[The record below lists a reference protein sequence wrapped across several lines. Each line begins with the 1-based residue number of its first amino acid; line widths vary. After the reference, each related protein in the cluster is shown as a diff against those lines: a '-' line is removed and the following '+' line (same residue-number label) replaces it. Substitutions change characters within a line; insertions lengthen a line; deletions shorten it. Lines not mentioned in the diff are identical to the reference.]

1 MKKTFQKL
9 IYKAMIVGTVLTVS
23 SCSKFVELG
32 APPTQILFEDA
43 FKTDASANSAILG
56 IYSLSSAAN
65 NGFLTHALF
74 YPGISG
80 DDLQYNGTDANVQEF
95 AKNALL
101 NTNGFVNTT
110 WSTTYNLIKN
120 ANNAIS
126 GLNASTTLTPATKSQ
141 LLGEAKFLRA
151 FFYFELVNNFGDVP
165 LPLKDDYSAFENA
178 VLPRTPAAQVYAQIV
193 KDLTEAQAA
202 LPAAYVGTF
211 RGRAN
216 KHAASAL
223 LARVFLYQKDYLNAE
238 AQASSVIGSGTYSL
252 PGPDVSFINNSNEI
266 IWQIG
271 NATGVSVLGSSYVTL
286 ATVIP
291 NYTLSEA
298 TYQSFESATDLRR
311 TNWVTPKTISGKTYY
326 GISKF
331 KVGSGTGN
339 EYNVA
344 LRFAE
349 QYLIRAEARAQQNNL
364 SGAKTDLDAVRT
376 RAGLAGVSATLT
388 QAQMLTAIEQERKV
402 ELFGEWGHRW
412 FDLKRTD
419 RANAVLGALRPT
431 TWKTTSVLYP
441 VPQAQIIINTNL
453 TQNPGY
459 NQ

>member
-1 MKKTFQKL
+1 MKKAYQNF
-9 IYKAMIVGTVLTVS
+9 IYKTLIIGTVLTVS

-32 APPTQILFEDA
+32 APPTQVLFEDA
-43 FKTDASANSAILG
+43 FKTDASAQSVVMG
-56 IYSLSSAAN
+56 IYSLASAGI
-65 NGFLTHALF
+65 NGFLTHATF

-80 DDLQYNGTDANVQEF
+80 DDLQYNGTDAGVQEF
-95 AKNALL
+95 AKNSLL
-101 NTNGFVNTT
+101 NTNGFVGTT
-110 WSTTYNLIKN
+110 WSNIYPLIKN
-120 ANNAIS
+120 TNNAIS
-126 GLNASTTLTPATKSQ
+126 GITASNSLTPATKSQ

-151 FFYFELVNNFGDVP
+151 FFYFHLVNLFGDVP

-178 VLPRTPAAQVYAQIV
+178 VLPRTPVAQVYAQIV

-202 LPAAYVGTF
+202 LPTAYVGTF
-211 RGRAN
+211 RGRVN
-216 KHAASAL
+216 KYAASAL
-223 LARVFLYQKDYLNAE
+223 LARVYLYQKDYVNAE
-238 AQASSVIGSGTYSL
+238 AQATSVIASATYSL
-252 PGPDVSFINNSNEI
+252 PGPDLNFVNNSNEI
-266 IWQIG
+266 IWQIA
-271 NATGVSVLGSSYVTL
+271 NATGVSVPGAAYVTL
-286 ATVIP
+286 ATVVP
-291 NYTLSEA
+291 NYSLADA
-298 TYQSFESATDLRR
+298 TYLSFESTTDLRR
-311 TNWVTPKTISGKTYY
+311 TNWVTPKTIAGKTYY
-326 GISKF
+326 GIAKY
-331 KVGSGTGN
+331 KVSSGTGN

-364 SGAKTDLDAVRT
+364 TGAKTDLDAVRT

-388 QAQMLTAIEQERKV
+388 QPQMLSAVEQERKV

-431 TWKTTSVLYP
+431 TWKTTSALYP

-459 NQ
+459 N

>member
-1 MKKTFQKL
+1 MKKAYQNF
-9 IYKAMIVGTVLTVS
+9 IYKTLIIGTVLTVS

-32 APPTQILFEDA
+32 APPTQVLFEDA
-43 FKTDASANSAILG
+43 FKTDASAQSVVMG
-56 IYSLSSAAN
+56 IYSLASAGI
-65 NGFLTHALF
+65 NGFLTHATF

-80 DDLQYNGTDANVQEF
+80 DDVQYNGTDAGVQEF
-95 AKNALL
+95 AKNSLL
-101 NTNGFVNTT
+101 NTNGFVGTT
-110 WSTTYNLIKN
+110 WSNIYPLIKN
-120 ANNAIS
+120 TNNAIS
-126 GLNASTTLTPATKSQ
+126 GITASNSLTPATKSQ

-151 FFYFELVNNFGDVP
+151 FFYFHLVNLFGDVP

-178 VLPRTPAAQVYAQIV
+178 VLPRTPVAQVYAQIV

-202 LPAAYVGTF
+202 LPTAYVGTF
-211 RGRAN
+211 RGRVN
-216 KHAASAL
+216 KYAASAL
-223 LARVFLYQKDYLNAE
+223 LARVYLYQKDYVNAE
-238 AQASSVIGSGTYSL
+238 AQATSVIASATYSL
-252 PGPDVSFINNSNEI
+252 PGPDLNFVNNSNEI
-266 IWQIG
+266 IWQIA
-271 NATGVSVLGSSYVTL
+271 NATGVSVPGAAYVTL
-286 ATVIP
+286 ATVVP
-291 NYTLSEA
+291 NYSLADA
-298 TYQSFESATDLRR
+298 TYLSFESTTDLRR
-311 TNWVTPKTISGKTYY
+311 TNWVTPKTIAGKTYY
-326 GISKF
+326 GIAKY
-331 KVGSGTGN
+331 KVSSGTGN

-364 SGAKTDLDAVRT
+364 TGAKTDLDAVRT

-388 QAQMLTAIEQERKV
+388 QPQMLTAIEQERKV

-431 TWKTTSVLYP
+431 TWKTTSALYP

-459 NQ
+459 N